1 MKDGSAHQDGWN
13 AAKQERLDTLSAG
26 ELTGRLGESE
36 QRELEQLVRELETGE
51 RQRLTPALEQMR
63 REQAALRRKAL
74 QAQVSNERLVVV
86 VAQQEQML
94 ADTRQTLSDL
104 QRRHQVIRD
113 SYYQVTG
120 EALMP
125 A

>member
-1 MKDGSAHQDGWN
+1 MKDGGVHQSGWN

-26 ELTGRLGESE
+26 ELIGRLSESE
-36 QRELEQLVRELETGE
+36 QRELGQLVRELETDE

-63 REQAALRRKAL
+63 REQAVLRRKVL
-74 QAQVSNERLVVV
+74 QTQVSNERLAAV

-94 ADTRQTLSDL
+94 VDARRTLSDL

-113 SYYQVTG
+113 SYFRVTG
-120 EALMP
+120 EALVP

>member
-1 MKDGSAHQDGWN
+1 MKDGGVHQSGWD

-26 ELTGRLGESE
+26 ELTGRLSESE
-36 QRELEQLVRELETGE
+36 QRELGQLVRELEIDE

-63 REQAALRRKAL
+63 HEQAVLRRKVL
-74 QAQVSNERLVVV
+74 QAQVSNERLAAV

-94 ADTRQTLSDL
+94 VDARRTLSDL
-104 QRRHQVIRD
+104 QRRHQVIRE
-113 SYYQVTG
+113 SYFRVTG
-120 EALMP
+120 EALVP

>member
-1 MKDGSAHQDGWN
+1 MQDGSIHQYGWN

-26 ELTGRLGESE
+26 ELAGRLSESE
-36 QRELEQLVRELETGE
+36 QRELEQLIRELETDE

-94 ADTRQTLSDL
+94 ADARQTLSDL
-104 QRRHQVIRD
+104 QRRHQVIRE
-113 SYYQVTG
+113 SYFRVTG
-120 EALMP
+120 EALVP